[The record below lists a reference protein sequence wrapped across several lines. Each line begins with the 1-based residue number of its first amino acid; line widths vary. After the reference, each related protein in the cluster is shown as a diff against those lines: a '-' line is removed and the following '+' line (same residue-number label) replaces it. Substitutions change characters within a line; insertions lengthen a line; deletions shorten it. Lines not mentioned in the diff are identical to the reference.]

1 MTSVAPAQLQLSV
14 PSAALWLV
22 CAVSR
27 HPVPC
32 PLLAPGLRQARI
44 KGHEGVCAA
53 KKLKDWKKTAGGSL
67 TAE

>member
-1 MTSVAPAQLQLSV
+1 
-14 PSAALWLV
+14 LV

-32 PLLAPGLRQARI
+32 PLLAHGLRQARI